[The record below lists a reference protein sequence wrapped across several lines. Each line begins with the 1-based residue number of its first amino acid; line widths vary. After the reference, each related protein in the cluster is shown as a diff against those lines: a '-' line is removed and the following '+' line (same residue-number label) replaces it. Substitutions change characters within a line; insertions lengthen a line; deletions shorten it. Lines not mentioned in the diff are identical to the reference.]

1 MVRAKVPNS
10 GDREAFDHWYM
21 TEHLPLAIKTFEPEQ
36 AWRCWSLSDP
46 AIHYAFY
53 RLADYKQ
60 AEALIGFEKMKPLI
74 ADFDR
79 TWGDRVQRRRDV
91 LEIVQEL
98 SLHSDVSD
106 DLGQA

>member
-1 MVRAKVPNS
+1 LVHDRAS
-10 GDREAFDHWYM
+10 ATRYQDLRTGA
-21 TEHLPLAIKTFEPEQ
+21 KTFEPER

-53 RLADYKQ
+53 QFADIGQ
-60 AEALIGFEKMKPLI
+60 AEALIGSHKLKPLI

-79 TWGDRVQRRRDV
+79 VWGDRVQRRRDV

-98 SLHSDVSD
+98 VLRSDFPD
-106 DLGQA
+106 DPRRA